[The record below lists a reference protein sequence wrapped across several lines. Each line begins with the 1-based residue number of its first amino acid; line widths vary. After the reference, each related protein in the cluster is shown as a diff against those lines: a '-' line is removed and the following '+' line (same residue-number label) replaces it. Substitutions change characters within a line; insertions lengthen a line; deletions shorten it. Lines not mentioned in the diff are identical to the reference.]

1 MNIVYHLTVGLF
13 LDLTNKFIVP
23 INYNSLNERKSDIV
37 HKLLLKR
44 TIILYRSGVNNLP
57 TEHKNKK
64 GI

>member
-1 MNIVYHLTVGLF
+1 MNIVDHLTVSLF
-13 LDLTNKFIVP
+13 LDFTKKFIVP
-23 INYNSLNERKSDIV
+23 INYNSLTEHKSEIV

-57 TEHKNKK
+57 TEHKNQK